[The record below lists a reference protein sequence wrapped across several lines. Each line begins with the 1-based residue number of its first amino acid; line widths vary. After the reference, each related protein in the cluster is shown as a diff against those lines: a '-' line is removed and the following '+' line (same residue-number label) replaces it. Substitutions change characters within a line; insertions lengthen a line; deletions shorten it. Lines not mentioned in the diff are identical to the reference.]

1 MSVINN
7 HCSCGTHTHTSIRGI
22 ILLVLNFLEDVC
34 LLFFVAFP
42 FFLRGGGVCTQASF
56 LCSSSRQATKER
68 SEQQKW
74 LLQLAGLFCTIPHC
88 LITWKQLP
96 RNNYVSKGLFF
107 LEVALLF
114 DPLAIFHG

>member
-7 HCSCGTHTHTSIRGI
+7 HCSCGTHTHFNKGHNIVGVK
-22 ILLVLNFLEDVC
+22 LLRRC
-34 LLFFVAFP
+34 LPPVFCSLP
-42 FFLRGGGVCTQASF
+42 FFPEGRGVCTQTSF

-74 LLQLAGLFCTIPHC
+74 RLQLAGLFCTIPHC